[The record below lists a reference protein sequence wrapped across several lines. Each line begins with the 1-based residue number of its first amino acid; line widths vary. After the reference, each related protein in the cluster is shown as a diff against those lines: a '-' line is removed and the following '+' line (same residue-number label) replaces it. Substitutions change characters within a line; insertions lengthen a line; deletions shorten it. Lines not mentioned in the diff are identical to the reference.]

1 MRRSK
6 LWLLLVTLGIILPL
20 TACAPKP
27 KPAAS
32 TPVEATPTPKPVEA
46 TPTPAPPTPTP
57 APATG
62 SVQGVLTGSKSSQP
76 IADAYVL
83 LCAVVDPTASEPE
96 CLLRADLSTVTDTD
110 GSFTFESVS
119 PGTYIVVYGLSDEV
133 QGSPQT
139 WDGRSVR
146 YRSPVTVD
154 PFGGNQGASFPKGT
168 EIDVAGDGIYVN
180 TGSFTSNEFGL
191 SIEYRQHEPL
201 GISVTA
207 GQTAQVTVDV
217 SGH

>member
-1 MRRSK
+1 MLTFYFARSLTLPPPSQSVYCVPACLPSRTLMVASRSK
-6 LWLLLVTLGIILPL
+6 AFHQEPISSCM
-20 TACAPKP
+20 ACPMRYSA
-27 KPAAS
+27 
-32 TPVEATPTPKPVEA
+32 
-46 TPTPAPPTPTP
+46 
-57 APATG
+57 
-62 SVQGVLTGSKSSQP
+62 
-76 IADAYVL
+76 
-83 LCAVVDPTASEPE
+83 
-96 CLLRADLSTVTDTD
+96 
-110 GSFTFESVS
+110 
-119 PGTYIVVYGLSDEV
+119 
-133 QGSPQT
+133 QT
-139 WDGRSVR
+139 WGGRSVR
-146 YRSPVTVD
+146 YRSPVAVD